1 MKKLSLVVGLLLCSI
16 ATLLAQ
22 RTITGTVVDEQNE
35 ALIGTTVLV
44 KGTAVGTVTD
54 IDGKYS
60 VDVPSDATILIF
72 SYTGYSS
79 KEMEI
84 TASNVMDVTLE
95 SDVIGLEDV
104 VVVGYAPVKRKDLT
118 GSVQSIDGADVA
130 AEANATVQSGIRR
143 AAGVIV
149 QQSSGAPGAGYNI
162 RIRGA
167 TSITASNEPLF
178 VVDGIPVVAESF
190 LQDGIG
196 GQETNALADI
206 NPNEI
211 ESIEVLKDA
220 STTAIYGSRAA
231 NGVVLITTKR
241 GSQGKTKVDLSASYG
256 FNDPIKTIDVV
267 NNAQYREYIT
277 DIFGT
282 DQLGWVTDADNDW
295 QDLILESN
303 PIQQVGVNISGGDRK
318 TKFYIGTNYD
328 DNQGTLNGTRF
339 TRYSARMN
347 LDHQISD
354 RFKTSMSLGYT
365 RSVNKLIQNDNNIFG
380 AISTS
385 ILLPPTL
392 PIRNEDGSFGS
403 AFGLENPVAATTEY
417 EHFLRSNRVIGNAE
431 ATYFLTDKLS
441 ATAKLGLDGNANQE
455 SVFTPSTL
463 QQSNAGGITEGSSS
477 YTRLIQEYRL
487 AYSDQFG
494 STSFNAIGA
503 AIYQRD
509 DFRSTFFES
518 NDLPTNGFPSA
529 GSAANPG
536 TVDGDRTG
544 DALHSYLANV
554 NLGFDNTFFV
564 SASVRA
570 DGSSRFVNDRWGV
583 FPGLSAGVNLVNAGV
598 FDGST
603 FDLFKLRASYGVTG
617 NNNIDNFAT
626 RQLFAGGATYL
637 TTPGITPF
645 QIGNPDLVWETT
657 NQFDIGLDMAFLD
670 NKIAATIE
678 FYVKNTSDLI
688 LDRPVPTTSGFTT
701 VPENIG
707 DMMNTGVDVSLTF
720 APIRGDFSWQTTI
733 TAGYLV
739 NEVVEVFNDQ
749 PLDFGFA
756 TRIEEGQPLG
766 SFYGWVT
773 DGIFQNQAEVEA
785 HADQPNAAP
794 GDFRFADLNDD
805 GVINDADRT
814 FIGQALPDLAGGID
828 NRLSYKGLDLNF
840 FFQFSLGNDIY
851 NNNNA
856 FAEGLNSVFAPTV
869 RSFEG
874 AWRAE
879 GDGDEFP
886 RIVNGDPNNNRRDS
900 DRFVEDGS
908 FVRLKTAQLGYNLP
922 KSILGDTFRSLRVY
936 IQGTNL
942 VTWTNYSWLDPEVS
956 TFGDQ
961 NVSLGTDFLTAPQ
974 PRTVQFGLNI
984 GF

>member
-1 MKKLSLVVGLLLCSI
+1 MGLLLCSL

-22 RTITGTVVDEQNE
+22 RSITGTVVDEQGE
-35 ALIGTTVLV
+35 ALIGATVLV
-44 KGTAVGTVTD
+44 QGTSVGTVTD
-54 IDGKYS
+54 IDGKFS
-60 VDVPSDATILIF
+60 LNVGADAKVIVF
-72 SYTGYSS
+72 SYTGFASQ
-79 KEMEI
+79 ELELG
-84 TASNVMDVTLE
+84 ASNVLDVTLE

-118 GSVQSIDGADVA
+118 GSVQSIDGSDVA
-130 AEANATVQSGIRR
+130 SEANATVQSGIRR

-162 RIRGA
+162 RVRGA

-178 VVDGIPVVAESF
+178 VVDGIPVVAENFSQSN
-190 LQDGIG
+190 LG
-196 GQETNALADI
+196 GQGTNALADI
-206 NPNEI
+206 NPSEI

-241 GSQGKTKVDLSASYG
+241 GSQGGTKIDLNASYG
-256 FNDPIKTIDVV
+256 YNEPIKTIDVV

-277 DIFGT
+277 GIFGT
-282 DQLGWVTDADNDW
+282 DQLPWVTDADNAW
-295 QDLILESN
+295 QELILQSN
-303 PIQQVGVNISGGDRK
+303 PIQQIGMNITGGDRK
-318 TKFYIGTNYD
+318 TKFYIGANYD
-328 DNQGTLNGTRF
+328 DNQGTLNGTQF
-339 TRYSARMN
+339 TRYSTRLN
-347 LDHQISD
+347 LDHQVSD

-365 RSVNKLIQNDNNIFG
+365 RSINKLIQNDNNIYG
-380 AISTS
+380 AISTA

-392 PIRNEDGSFGS
+392 PIRNDNGTYGS
-403 AFGLENPVAATTEY
+403 AFGLENPVAATEEY
-417 EHFLRSNRVIGNAE
+417 QHFLRSNRIIGNAE

-441 ATAKLGLDGNANQE
+441 ATAKLGLDANSNTE
-455 SVFTPSTL
+455 SVFFPSTL
-463 QQSNAGGITEGSSS
+463 QQSLAGGITEGANS

-487 AYSDQFG
+487 GYSDQFG
-494 STSFNAIGA
+494 TTSLNAIGA

-509 DFRSTFFES
+509 DFTNTYFET

-536 TVDGDRTG
+536 TVTGDREG

-570 DGSSRFVNDRWGV
+570 DGSSRFVNDRWGI
-583 FPGLSAGVNLVNAGV
+583 FPGVSAGVNLVNAGLL
-598 FDGST
+598 DGAS

-617 NNNIDNFAT
+617 NNNIGNFTT

-637 TTPGITPF
+637 TTPGITPS

-678 FYVKNTSDLI
+678 FYVKNTTDLI
-688 LDRPVPTTSGFTT
+688 LNRPVPTTSGFTT

-707 DMMNTGVDVSLTF
+707 DMMNTGIDVSLTF
-720 APIRGDFSWQTTI
+720 APIRGDFNWETTI

-773 DGIFQNQAEVEA
+773 DGIFQNADEVAA
-785 HADQPNAAP
+785 HASQPGAAP
-794 GDFRFADLNDD
+794 GDFRFKDLNGD
-805 GVINDADRT
+805 GVINDGDRA

-828 NRLSYKGLDLNF
+828 NKFSYKGFDLNL
-840 FFQFSLGNDIY
+840 FFQYSLGNDIY

-874 AWRAE
+874 AWRQE
-879 GDGDEFP
+879 GDGDDFP
-886 RIVNGDPNNNRRDS
+886 RIVNGDPNGNRRDS

-908 FVRLKTAQLGYNLP
+908 FVRLKTAQLAYNLP
-922 KSILGDTFRSLRVY
+922 KSLLGDTFRSVRLYV
-936 IQGTNL
+936 QGTNL
-942 VTWTNYSWLDPEVS
+942 ITWTNYSWLDPEVS

-974 PRTVQFGLNI
+974 PRTVQFGLNL